1 MLLFFRIKKAVVL
14 INELD
19 TAKFPLLLTRI
30 LSKLHLKVCI
40 CIFDTAMSRYLIS
53 D

>member
-30 LSKLHLKVCI
+30 LLKLHLKVCI
-40 CIFDTAMSRYLIS
+40 FNTVIMTSYLIFD
-53 D
+53 